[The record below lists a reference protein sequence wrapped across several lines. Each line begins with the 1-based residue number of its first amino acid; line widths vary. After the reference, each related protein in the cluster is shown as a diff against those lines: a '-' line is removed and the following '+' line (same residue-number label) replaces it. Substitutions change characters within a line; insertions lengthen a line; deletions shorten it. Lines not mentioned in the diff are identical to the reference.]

1 MSKINP
7 KLLDILAQEE
17 VNALIE
23 GIQNK
28 DLRHSPQFLAK
39 VRQFL
44 KDNELKTTPETT
56 TPLVSMVTKELP
68 DFLDDDEDEGGAV
81 KGAGSVDSRAN

>member
-7 KLLDILAQEE
+7 ELLDILAQEE

-23 GIQNK
+23 GIQNE

-44 KDNELKTTPETT
+44 KDNELKT

>member
-7 KLLDILAQEE
+7 KLLDILAEEE

-23 GIQNK
+23 GIQDE
-28 DLRHSPQFLAK
+28 DLRHSPQFLTK

-56 TPLVSMVTKELP
+56 TPLVSMITKELP
-68 DFLDDDEDEGGAV
+68 DFLDDTEDEGGDV
-81 KGAGSVDSRAN
+81 KGASSMDTRAN

>member
-7 KLLDILAQEE
+7 KLLDILAEE
-17 VNALIE
+17 EGNALME
-23 GIQNK
+23 GIQDE

-56 TPLVSMVTKELP
+56 TPVVTMVTKELP
-68 DFLDDDEDEGGAV
+68 DVLDDAEDEGGDV
-81 KGAGSVDSRAN
+81 KGASSMDNRAN

>member
-7 KLLDILAQEE
+7 KLLDILAEEE
-17 VNALIE
+17 VHALIE
-23 GIQNK
+23 GIQDE

-56 TPLVSMVTKELP
+56 TPLVTMVTKELP
-68 DFLDDDEDEGGAV
+68 DFLDEEDDEGGAV
-81 KGAGSVDSRAN
+81 KGASSMDNRAN

>member
-7 KLLDILAQEE
+7 KLLDILAEEE

-23 GIQNK
+23 GIQDE

-56 TPLVSMVTKELP
+56 TPLVTMVTKELP
-68 DFLDDDEDEGGAV
+68 DFLDEEDDEGGVV
-81 KGAGSVDSRAN
+81 KGASSMDNRAN

>member
-7 KLLDILAQEE
+7 KLLDILAEEE

-23 GIQNK
+23 GIQDEN
-28 DLRHSPQFLAK
+28 LRHSPQFLAK

-56 TPLVSMVTKELP
+56 TPLVSMITKELP
-68 DFLDDDEDEGGAV
+68 DFLDDAEDEGGDV
-81 KGAGSVDSRAN
+81 KGASSMDNRAN